1 MALYIYGIHHSRVP
15 VGLREQVAISP
26 ARLSEILLTLKA
38 YANEVVVVSTCNRL
52 EIISE
57 TDTPDDVF
65 EAFMDAMGL
74 VVSQWVSLIDHY
86 EQEAA
91 VHHLMAVAAGLDSMV
106 LGEPQILGQLK
117 FAYAQAQEVETT
129 GKFLSRL
136 FQMTFKAAKT
146 IRTET
151 AIGTQS
157 VSVASA
163 AVKLAKHIFTDLSQK
178 AVLFIGTGEMVTV
191 AAKHLYAEGVTRMIF
206 ANRTLSKAQTLAAM
220 YDAEAILL
228 GQLRERLHDV
238 DMVVSATASDVPL
251 VGKGCVERVMKQRR
265 HKPMVMIDLAVP
277 RDIEPEIKHLDD
289 VYLYDMDA
297 LKEVVKVG
305 MSTRQAA
312 VKDAI
317 TLIEKEVIAYM
328 HWYSLQP
335 HIAHVSAYRK
345 HHEQLRDAALTK
357 ALRNVSEGQP
367 VAQVLTQLAY
377 TLTNQLLHLPTVHLL
392 STIKEKDSA

>member
-1 MALYIYGIHHSRVP
+1 MALFIYGIHHSRVP
-15 VGLREQVAISP
+15 VEFRSQVAISP

-38 YANEVVVVSTCNRL
+38 HANEVVVVSTCNRL

-57 TDTPDDVF
+57 TDTPSQVF

-74 VVSQWVSLIDHY
+74 MPAEWVSMVDHY

-91 VHHLMAVAAGLDSMV
+91 VYHLMAVAAGLDSMV

-146 IRTET
+146 IRTDT

-157 VSVASA
+157 VSLASA
-163 AVKLAKHIFTDLSQK
+163 AVKLAKHIFADLSLK
-178 AVLFIGTGEMVTV
+178 AVLLIGTGEMITI
-191 AAKHLYAEGVTRMIF
+191 AAKHLHAEGVTRMIF
-206 ANRTLSKAQTLAAM
+206 ANRTLPKAQALAAM
-220 YDAEAILL
+220 YGAQAIAL

-289 VYLYDMDA
+289 VYLYDIDA

-305 MSTRQAA
+305 METRQAA
-312 VKDAI
+312 VSEAMAI
-317 TLIEKEVIAYM
+317 IENEVSTYTA
-328 HWYSLQP
+328 WYALQP
-335 HIAHVSAYRK
+335 HIANVRAYRQ
-345 HHEQLRDAALTK
+345 HHEQLRDAALSK
-357 ALRNVSEGQP
+357 ALRNVSQGQP
-367 VAQVLTQLAY
+367 VSEVLAQLAH
-377 TLTNQLLHLPTVHLL
+377 TLTNQLLHLPTMHLL